1 MYICIPFREIG
12 FKEAISLASPSPL
25 MKLGPVFIVAVIRR
39 NEASREINR
48 PAMLS
53 SRLTRFRFHGND
65 RPGPARYYVIYL
77 RRVFG
82 SRPVP
87 RSLSVFPIP
96 TAALSAHRCQPV
108 GGWYG
113 YTRRVSHPRDH
124 HRHHLFPSLRERRSF
139 FFSPSVASHRQ
150 RAVVDKSFPS
160 NRTYGFLRYRKLQSR
175 EDAI

>member
-1 MYICIPFREIG
+1 MIG
-12 FKEAISLASPSPL
+12 
-25 MKLGPVFIVAVIRR
+25 R
-39 NEASREINR
+39 
-48 PAMLS
+48 
-53 SRLTRFRFHGND
+53 
-65 RPGPARYYVIYL
+65 GPARYYVIYL
-77 RRVFG
+77 RRVLG

-124 HRHHLFPSLRERRSF
+124 HHPITYSHPSDCQEGSFLFL
-139 FFSPSVASHRQ
+139 FSHNVASHRQ

-175 EDAI
+175 WCDLNISIRREDIYRARRTATAVVPIVIDSM